1 MYYDFINLQ
10 AFAKIFKISNI
21 VIECVGFT
29 NISHEHKDFGNI
41 IMDFKDLIWF
51 DKILKILKH
60 LLLFQRSCI
69 SFKDF

>member
-21 VIECVGFT
+21 FIEYVGFT

-41 IMDFKDLIWF
+41 IMDFKDLVWF
-51 DKILKILKH
+51 NKISNILQH
-60 LLLFQRSCI
+60 LV
-69 SFKDF
+69 